1 MNPGDLVNSY
11 HRRFFGEV
19 PGRVGVVVRVNW
31 SNGLVNVYFPDKS
44 ELEQIELVWLR
55 KVEDDETR

>member
-1 MNPGDLVNSY
+1 MKRGDLVNSY
-11 HRRFFGEV
+11 HRRFFGDE
-19 PGRVGVVVRVNW
+19 PRRVGVIVNVIW
-31 SNGLVNVYFPDKS
+31 SDGLANVYFPDKS